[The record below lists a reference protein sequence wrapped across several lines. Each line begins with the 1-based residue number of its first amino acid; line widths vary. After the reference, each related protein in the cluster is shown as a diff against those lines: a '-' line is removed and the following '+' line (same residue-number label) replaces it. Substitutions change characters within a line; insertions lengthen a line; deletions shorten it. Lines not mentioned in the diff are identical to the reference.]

1 MGTSLLCEI
10 TDGRLSQNL
19 VMEAKMTKVMIRALA
34 VRTKTMSQE
43 SRIRSVRTLG
53 PQNAGAAIAGGR
65 LRPDI

>member
-1 MGTSLLCEI
+1 
-10 TDGRLSQNL
+10 
-19 VMEAKMTKVMIRALA
+19 MEAKMTKVMIRALA